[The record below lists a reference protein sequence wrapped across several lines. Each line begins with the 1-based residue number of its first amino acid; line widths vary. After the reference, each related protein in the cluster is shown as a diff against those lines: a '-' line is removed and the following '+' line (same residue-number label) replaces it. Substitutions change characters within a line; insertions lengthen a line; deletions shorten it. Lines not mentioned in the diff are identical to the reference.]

1 MCKSIQEPFFIQLYI
16 LVDEFLLSS
25 DSDVE
30 WLGRRLEHFCL
41 LVDRESCNPIFQ
53 PFWTFLHARCGSLA
67 RLCFFVCVYTPAVN
81 SLDVCDAFYLVF
93 CVCWLLLSPSTKST
107 NVHGLP
113 VILNWPFF
121 FCCKSFFGLFF
132 YV

>member
-1 MCKSIQEPFFIQLYI
+1 MPFYTRIIFYTAIYLLI
-16 LVDEFLLSS
+16 NKLLLSF

-41 LVDRESCNPIFQ
+41 LVDRESCSPICQ
-53 PFWTFLHARCGSLA
+53 PFWTFLHARCGFLA
-67 RLCFFVCVYTPAVN
+67 RLCSSVFVYTPAVN

-107 NVHGLP
+107 KIQGLP
-113 VILNWPFF
+113 VISN
-121 FCCKSFFGLFF
+121 CYKSFFYIKNKHVSF
-132 YV
+132 